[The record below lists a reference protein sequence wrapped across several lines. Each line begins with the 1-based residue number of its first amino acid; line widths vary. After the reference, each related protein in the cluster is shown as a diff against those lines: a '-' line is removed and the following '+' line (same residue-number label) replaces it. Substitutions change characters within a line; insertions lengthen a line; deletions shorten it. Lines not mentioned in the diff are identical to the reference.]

1 MTRRGL
7 VLEAQPLRAG
17 LAPGVTLPLLA
28 VVAQRA
34 TQRPGRRQPLRAQL
48 ERDFVERSEMGRVTP
63 AERQLGHQPPGAGE
77 QGAHRIAVG
86 VVGELPMPVQR
97 AARLAQKARALGHHH
112 QRGRHRHDAR
122 GGE

>member
-1 MTRRGL
+1 
-7 VLEAQPLRAG
+7 
-17 LAPGVTLPLLA
+17 
-28 VVAQRA
+28 
-34 TQRPGRRQPLRAQL
+34 
-48 ERDFVERSEMGRVTP
+48 MGRVTA

-112 QRGRHRHDAR
+112 QRGRHGHDAR